1 MKKMWYRYTMEYY
14 SAIKRNKMMP
24 FAATWMDVESVI
36 VSEVKQKRRPHGAT
50 GRAPSGHFSGALLH
64 WALQLPK
71 VLRWGS
77 AGEAL
82 KVGGP

>member
-1 MKKMWYRYTMEYY
+1 MFLLLWSQALEGHLK
-14 SAIKRNKMMP
+14 S
-24 FAATWMDVESVI
+24 ESI
-36 VSEVKQKRRPHGAT
+36 PHGAT

-64 WALQLPK
+64 LALQLPK